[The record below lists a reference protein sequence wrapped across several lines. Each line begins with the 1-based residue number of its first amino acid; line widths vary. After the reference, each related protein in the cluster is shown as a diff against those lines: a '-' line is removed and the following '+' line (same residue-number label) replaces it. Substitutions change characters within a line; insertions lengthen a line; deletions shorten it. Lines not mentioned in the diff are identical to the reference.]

1 MGTAVADF
9 AVYGRRG
16 FFVVNDYFSYGD
28 EPFPVA
34 F

>member
-9 AVYGRRG
+9 AVYGRPG
-16 FFVVNDYFSYGD
+16 FFVVNDYICFGD
-28 EPFPVA
+28 EPFQVA